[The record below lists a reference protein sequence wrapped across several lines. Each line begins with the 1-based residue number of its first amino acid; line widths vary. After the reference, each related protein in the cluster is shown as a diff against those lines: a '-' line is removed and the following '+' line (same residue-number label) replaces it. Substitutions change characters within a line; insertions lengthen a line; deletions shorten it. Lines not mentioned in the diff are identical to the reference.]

1 MIERAKLSDQKEK
14 KGFVIWLTGLSG
26 SGKSTLADEVY
37 DSISANGN
45 RVEKLDGD
53 VMRGVFPATGFTR
66 EERDAHIKRVGF
78 VASLLEKHDVIVVA
92 SFISPYRKARR
103 LVRDMCSNFIEV
115 FVSVSLDECER
126 RDVKGLY
133 KRARAGEI
141 KDFTGIDAP
150 YEEPQNAEIVVDTE
164 SQELEES
171 LAQVME
177 YIKQYM

>member
-1 MIERAKLSDQKEK
+1 MKLSEQKEK
-14 KGFVIWLTGLSG
+14 KGFVLWFTGLSG

-37 DSISANGN
+37 DSIAANGN

-53 VMRGVFPATGFTR
+53 VMREVFPATGFNK
-66 EERDAHIKRVGF
+66 EDRDAHIKRVGF
-78 VASLLEKHDVIVVA
+78 IASLLEKHDVIVVA
-92 SFISPYRKARR
+92 SFISPYREARR
-103 LVRDMCSNFIEV
+103 LAREMCSNFVEI
-115 FVSVSLDECER
+115 FISASLEECER

-141 KDFTGIDAP
+141 TNLTGIGSP
-150 YEEPQNAEIVVDTE
+150 YEEPENAEIVVDTE
-164 SQELEES
+164 TQELEES

>member
-1 MIERAKLSDQKEK
+1 MSDQKEK

-26 SGKSTLADEVY
+26 SGKSTLADQVY
-37 DSISANGN
+37 DSIAANGN

-53 VMRGVFPATGFTR
+53 VMRGVFPATGFSK

-78 VASLLEKHDVIVVA
+78 IASLLEKHDVIVVA
-92 SFISPYRKARR
+92 SFISPYSKMRR
-103 LVRDMCSNFIEV
+103 LVRDMCSNFVEV
-115 FVSVSLDECER
+115 FVSTSIDECEK

-150 YEEPQNAEIVVDTE
+150 YEKPQNAEIVVDTE
-164 SQELEES
+164 KQQLDES

>member
-1 MIERAKLSDQKEK
+1 M
-14 KGFVIWLTGLSG
+14 IWLTGLSG

-37 DSISANGN
+37 DRITANGN

-53 VMRGVFPATGFTR
+53 VMRGVFPATGFTK

-78 VASLLEKHDVIVVA
+78 VASLLEKHDVVVVA

-103 LVRDMCSNFIEV
+103 LVRDMCSNFVEV
-115 FVSVSLDECER
+115 FVSASLDECER

-150 YEEPQNAEIVVDTE
+150 YEEPEHAEIVVETE
-164 SQELEES
+164 NQQVEES
-171 LAQVME
+171 LLKIME
-177 YIKQYM
+177 YIEQYM